1 MAQDPEYFFLQTK
14 LSGEWNTVKESQ
26 SITDVT
32 QNISEKLNDL
42 ADTKIRIVG
51 AIWNEDKKEWDYDQ
65 LFYSESPSEIARLNR
80 TLQVSSSDTGYV
92 EQKTHK
98 QDIKSDV
105 NKEQDISQSPVSNYA
120 YLVLINAGLIGA
132 IGFGIR

>member
-14 LSGEWNTVKESQ
+14 LSGEWNTLKESQ

-51 AIWNEDKKEWDYDQ
+51 AIWNEDKKDWDYDQ
-65 LFYSESPSEIARLNR
+65 LFYSESP
-80 TLQVSSSDTGYV
+80 QV
-92 EQKTHK
+92 
-98 QDIKSDV
+98 I
-105 NKEQDISQSPVSNYA
+105 
-120 YLVLINAGLIGA
+120 LVT
-132 IGFGIR
+132 

>member
-1 MAQDPEYFFLQTK
+1 
-14 LSGEWNTVKESQ
+14 
-26 SITDVT
+26 VT

-92 EQKTHK
+92 NKK
-98 QDIKSDV
+98 LISRISNPMLIKS
-105 NKEQDISQSPVSNYA
+105 
-120 YLVLINAGLIGA
+120 NAFPSRPYQTMHI
-132 IGFGIR
+132 